1 MDAADKNNWHGDV
14 QCHDGRV
21 VVATSEQDI
30 AACLRNE
37 ADFPSPVRPCGS
49 RHSITPCMAAAR
61 SADAWGTLIDLSGME
76 GEFHLD
82 EQEMTVTV
90 GAGRRLFD
98 VARALHERG
107 LQLHVNLELGSL
119 TMGSAACAATKDS
132 SFPGELGQIG
142 SYAVRL
148 RLVMADGSVRTI
160 DETDADLPAL
170 RSSYGLCG
178 VISSA
183 TFRVIPCQG
192 ISIEHEEVKLADFES
207 ASQRWLDGRSAVFLY
222 LFPYANRIV
231 AELRRKVGGP
241 APERSKRMRVRNFMW
256 SKAVPRVARFGARL
270 PDPASREALFASEDL
285 LTRKY
290 LKALLEVDHFSPA
303 DQVIDFEDATKFTFS
318 MWGFPAR
325 DFVRVL
331 PEYFALCREQR
342 RAIDFRSSMPDA
354 SYYIAQDRN
363 SLLSYS
369 HDGPVWTLDPVSTG
383 TEPGWNEFLRVFNQR
398 CSAWGGVPLFNQTPW
413 LERQQV
419 ERAFGERLLRFEQTR
434 RRFDPRNR
442 LLSHYFKQLLPTQS

>member
-1 MDAADKNNWHGDV
+1 
-14 QCHDGRV
+14 
-21 VVATSEQDI
+21 
-30 AACLRNE
+30 
-37 ADFPSPVRPCGS
+37 
-49 RHSITPCMAAAR
+49 
-61 SADAWGTLIDLSGME
+61 
-76 GEFHLD
+76 
-82 EQEMTVTV
+82 
-90 GAGRRLFD
+90 
-98 VARALHERG
+98 
-107 LQLHVNLELGSL
+107 
-119 TMGSAACAATKDS
+119 
-132 SFPGELGQIG
+132 
-142 SYAVRL
+142 
-148 RLVMADGSVRTI
+148 
-160 DETDADLPAL
+160 
-170 RSSYGLCG
+170 
-178 VISSA
+178 
-183 TFRVIPCQG
+183 
-192 ISIEHEEVKLADFES
+192 
-207 ASQRWLDGRSAVFLY
+207 
-222 LFPYANRIV
+222 
-231 AELRRKVGGP
+231 
-241 APERSKRMRVRNFMW
+241 
-256 SKAVPRVARFGARL
+256 
-270 PDPASREALFASEDL
+270 L